1 MDDKELEKIRKQ
13 HADNYK
19 NIILDLIANNTI
31 ALIEDI
37 KTMIKKPPLETMD
50 IIKSRFLS
58 LAKKNKIVLDTES
71 LDAILES
78 FRKDLFDMC
87 NEIKKIRIDNLNNLV
102 NKVKLEKTD
111 VIKLSKKDFNDINKN
126 IRRIFKDKINVAS
139 ERIINEADNVFN
151 SKIEEEIRNK
161 IVEDVSKYIKNI
173 YLKQMLDN
181 FDNKML
187 IKDTTLINNIKEQAE
202 RYRFTLNNSHIFND
216 LNN

>member
-13 HADNYK
+13 HANNYK
-19 NIILDLIANNTI
+19 NIVLDLIANNTI
-31 ALIEDI
+31 AFIEDI

-50 IIKSRFLS
+50 LIKNRFLS

-87 NEIKKIRIDNLNNLV
+87 DEIKKIRIDNLNNLV
-102 NKVKLEKTD
+102 NEVKLEKTD

-139 ERIINEADNVFN
+139 ERIINAADNVFN
-151 SKIEEEIRNK
+151 SKIEEDIRNK